1 MSDELEKLTAKREA
15 LIEFL
20 DSPVHLIYV
29 RATQAQIEFEAER
42 ILDDPTTTEKEYLEL
57 RAQRR
62 LLKSSRTFF
71 EDAVSTLNEE
81 IEKLV
86 LDEQQK
92 DTQ

>member
-20 DSPVHLIYV
+20 DSPVHQIYV
-29 RATQAQIEFEAER
+29 RATQAQIDLEAER
-42 ILDDPTTTEKEYLEL
+42 ILDDPVTTTQEYLEL

-62 LLKSSRTFF
+62 LLKSSLTFF
-71 EDAVSTLNEE
+71 EDAVSTLSEKIEE
-81 IEKLV
+81 LV